1 MSIFSELLATLPPEP
16 IPVRNVVIGVHWTLV
31 ASQHASLASTLFNC
45 GPHGSSHMRDVGKL
59 IGKSAQELAG
69 WIESDNLL
77 EASVGIAAFNSL
89 IEVDQNRLRHNVNA
103 SEVIEQ
109 KSRDKNLVI
118 VGHFPFAPRM
128 KSIARNLWIVEKKP
142 YGDDFPEDAAQELI
156 PQADVVAITGT
167 AFINHTIEGLL
178 SLCRPDATVLILGP
192 STPMVPLLF
201 DYGINYLS
209 GSLVLNEADTVRTVQ
224 QGASFPQVEG
234 VQVVTMVQD
243 D

>member
-1 MSIFSELLATLPPEP
+1 MSIFSELLATLPPDP

-45 GPHGSSHMRDVGKL
+45 GPHGHSHMRDVGKL

-77 EASVGIAAFNSL
+77 EASVGIAAYNSL
-89 IEVDQNRLRHNVNA
+89 VDVDQKQLRHNVNA

-128 KSIARNLWIVEKKP
+128 KSIAHNLWIIEKKP
-142 YGDDFPEDAAQELI
+142 YGDDFPEDAAHDLI